1 MFIGRENEIAEIKKI
16 LDNREKSAILI
27 YGKRRVGKSCLIN
40 HVLDAY
46 SCHKIYYECLD
57 TSYEE
62 NLSHFEDRIKE
73 EFNNSFVHFASFE
86 QAFDYLKT
94 LEEKTIVVLDEYSYL
109 KQSKEKGYVDS
120 VFQSII
126 DGMGDRIKLV
136 LLGSFVS
143 VMQELLEQENPLFG
157 RFDLVIQLKDFDYYS
172 SSGFY
177 PIKTVKEKIELYSV
191 FGGSPFINDAV
202 DPQLDLRE
210 NIINLILNQNSS
222 VRSYL
227 ENVLLKE
234 LSKTGPANTILSS
247 LSNGKK
253 KYSMISALTGLN
265 TAGVLD
271 KQLKNLIKM
280 DVISKKTP
288 VNREHD
294 RKKVFYEISDNLA
307 RFYYAYVFSKR
318 DVIARIGAEA
328 FYDLYIM
335 PSLNTFISYRFEE
348 IARQYFQRK
357 TKQGKLK
364 EVYDI
369 GTYWYDDP
377 INQKNGEFDCVLK
390 HKDSYSFYEIK
401 YSDNPLEEKLCIKE
415 EKEVRSLTGKVK
427 INKVGFIALS
437 GFAFKSRDYD
447 LICAEELYDNDLS

>member
-288 VNREHD
+288 INREND
-294 RKKVFYEISDNLA
+294 RKKIFYEISDNLV

-318 DVIARIGAEA
+318 DIIARIGAEA
-328 FYDLYIM
+328 FYDLYIA
-335 PSLNTFISYRFEE
+335 PSLNSFISYRFED

-357 TKQGKLK
+357 VKQGKLK
-364 EVYDI
+364 DVYDI

-377 INQKNGEFDCVLK
+377 INKKNGEFDCVLK
-390 HKDSYSFYEIK
+390 HRDSYSFYEVK
-401 YSDNPLEEKLCIKE
+401 YYESPLEEQLCAKE
-415 EKEVRSLTGKVK
+415 EKEVRDLTNQMK
-427 INKVGFIALS
+427 IGIIGFIALS
-437 GFAFKSRDYD
+437 GFDFQSQNYD
-447 LICAEELYDNDLS
+447 LICAEELYDDALA